1 MVVFLSFLCI
11 LLVITISFIVYHA
24 LRWAKIIF
32 ILEDDLSEAIEIHER
47 TVAALEAI
55 LKTQMFFDSPEIK
68 AAVNEAL
75 ENVRVCQTATQKLVH
90 SLTQRSKQKYVRLV
104 ETDNEDN

>member
-1 MVVFLSFLCI
+1 MMVFLSIACV
-11 LLVITISFIVYHA
+11 LLITLVGFVIYHA

-47 TVAALEAI
+47 TVLALEAI

-90 SLTQRSKQKYVRLV
+90 SLTQRSKQKYIRLV
-104 ETDNEDN
+104 DTDEDN